1 MITLAKILN
10 ESSLITELVKNF
22 SSPQIEENENERAL
36 LYSLIDAY
44 AKERI
49 DDLLKIGAADEI
61 HDTIRALGQRAADLY
76 AQNADESIN
85 ECLYYSVFF
94 LPHRSYGNLGRSVEA
109 VDVDHPLV
117 EARSHPL

>member
-61 HDTIRALGQRAADLY
+61 HDTNRALGQ
-76 AQNADESIN
+76 
-85 ECLYYSVFF
+85 
-94 LPHRSYGNLGRSVEA
+94 
-109 VDVDHPLV
+109 
-117 EARSHPL
+117 

>member
-1 MITLAKILN
+1 MKM
-10 ESSLITELVKNF
+10 SV
-22 SSPQIEENENERAL
+22 

-61 HDTIRALGQRAADLY
+61 HDTNRALGQRAADLY

-85 ECLYYSVFF
+85 GCLYYSVFF
-94 LPHRSYGNLGRSVEA
+94 CPTGVTEISVEA

-117 EARSHPL
+117 EARSTSTSVVETPVDVDSRW